1 MINNELLRSF
11 ELLKEVKIQKFK
23 ESRLFLRLFK
33 KFVLSEKLM

>member
-11 ELLKEVKIQKFK
+11 ELLKDVKIQKFK
-23 ESRLFLRLFK
+23 ESRLFLMLNK